1 METKNQFDLQQNV
14 RLLFIC
20 IAVYQDYLTNRRK
33 QQLGNGLSKKKKKN
47 TLALSKKG
55 HGAGQRKLIR
65 EVRAN
70 LQADAA
76 FIVTGIG
83 TAFVVPLKSFIQT
96 YIANV
101 TVE

>member
-1 METKNQFDLQQNV
+1 MCDYCLFV
-14 RLLFIC
+14 LLC
-20 IAVYQDYLTNRRK
+20 IKILYQTDANSNSVMAY
-33 QQLGNGLSKKKKKN
+33 KKKN
-47 TLALSKKG
+47 NLALSKKG

-83 TAFVVPLKSFIQT
+83 TAFVVPLESFIQT